1 MKNLKDLVNYIESK
15 DDLEVSIELE
25 KSLEI
30 QLNIVNHSKSFKV
43 SSYLENGHYFEKAD
57 SIEGLL
63 FPDMFWE
70 LTSVDLKII
79 TISNLDSSIKKQIW
93 DDKDLKVAPNLS
105 DKDRDTA
112 FCVLATFDTYENIKE
127 IYHPNLDQDPIMPES
142 LFWET
147 IDDGLT
153 ESLEQNERF
162 LRLFPEDLR
171 NEIEKDKGT
180 KSTFFYKIIVWN
192 DKSGKKDILNKVVG
206 FHNGKE
212 FSLYD

>member
-1 MKNLKDLVNYIESK
+1 
-15 DDLEVSIELE
+15 
-25 KSLEI
+25 
-30 QLNIVNHSKSFKV
+30 
-43 SSYLENGHYFEKAD
+43 
-57 SIEGLL
+57 
-63 FPDMFWE
+63 
-70 LTSVDLKII
+70 
-79 TISNLDSSIKKQIW
+79 
-93 DDKDLKVAPNLS
+93 
-105 DKDRDTA
+105 
-112 FCVLATFDTYENIKE
+112 
-127 IYHPNLDQDPIMPES
+127 MPES

>member
-25 KSLEI
+25 KSLET

-93 DDKDLKVAPNLS
+93 NDKDLKVAPNLS
-105 DKDRDTA
+105 NKDRDTA
-112 FCVLATFDTYENIKE
+112 FCVLAIFDTYENIKE
-127 IYHPNLDQDPIMPES
+127 IYHPNLDQEPIMPES

-147 IDDGLT
+147 IGDGLT

-162 LRLFPEDLR
+162 LRLFPEELR
-171 NEIEKDKGT
+171 NEIEKDKET
-180 KSTFFYKIIVWN
+180 KNTFFYKIIIWN
-192 DKSGKKDILNKVVG
+192 DKSGKEDILNKVVG

>member
-1 MKNLKDLVNYIESK
+1 MENLKDLVNYIESK
-15 DDLEVSIELE
+15 DKLEVSMEVE
-25 KSLEI
+25 KSLET
-30 QLNIVNHSKSFKV
+30 QLNIVNHSKSSEINYF
-43 SSYLENGHYFEKAD
+43 LENGHYFEKAD
-57 SIEGLL
+57 SIGGLL

-93 DDKDLKVAPNLS
+93 DDEDLKVAPNLS
-105 DKDRDTA
+105 NKDRDTA

-127 IYHPNLDQDPIMPES
+127 IYHPNLEQDPIMPES

-147 IDDGLT
+147 ICDGLT

-162 LRLFPEDLR
+162 LRLFPKDLR
-171 NEIEKDKGT
+171 NEIEKDKET
-180 KSTFFYKIIVWN
+180 KNTFFYKIIVWN

-212 FSLYD
+212 FSLYE